1 MTSSN
6 ATHVEFVTLAE
17 AYLDEMMEIELRPIR
32 SPGRADVSEE
42 IRNNRSYFYV
52 MLQDGQLAYYGG
64 FWLVLDEAHITS
76 VTVRDSLRGRG
87 WDGATQHLLEVAE
100 GVGAHIATL
109 EVRESNVR
117 AQNLYK
123 AFGFRQIGRRRGY
136 YPKSGE
142 DAIVM
147 LLELGSAEAPAQAR
161 ALRRAIKMRAGVV
174 AVNLNGGIPQPR
186 EAGVRATRP
195 GGYRGAC
202 PMAASARAA
211 SNWETTA
218 GSAISPSTT
227 TATRPRAFRCRP
239 ARFYRFADRSPGTR
253 ADALLQPDCASPCRR
268 GHYPG
273 VHPRERTHVARL
285 VPLFVLR

>member
-17 AYLDEMMEIELRPIR
+17 AYLDEMMEIELEAYPEPWSRGMFR
-32 SPGRADVSEE
+32 EE

-52 MLQDGQLAYYGG
+52 MLQDGQLAGYGG

-87 WDGATQHLLEVAE
+87 LGRRLTQHLLEVAE

-147 LLELGSAEAPAQAR
+147 LLELGSGRSPAQGAS
-161 ALRRAIKMRAGVV
+161 V
-174 AVNLNGGIPQPR
+174 
-186 EAGVRATRP
+186 EAG
-195 GGYRGAC
+195 
-202 PMAASARAA
+202 
-211 SNWETTA
+211 
-218 GSAISPSTT
+218 
-227 TATRPRAFRCRP
+227 
-239 ARFYRFADRSPGTR
+239 D
-253 ADALLQPDCASPCRR
+253 
-268 GHYPG
+268 
-273 VHPRERTHVARL
+273 
-285 VPLFVLR
+285 